1 LTERAK
7 GVLMERHAID
17 EESAVEML
25 RSRSDNRKLIDLAA
39 AVVDGYRLL
48 PRQPQA
54 PSQPWLAHLGLQ
66 GECWIRRLASPGDK
80 LQAAES

>member
-1 LTERAK
+1 MTERAK